1 MPDYIKMYSSV
12 AEIRALDKTLDLPP
26 KYEVIHARPAYTF
39 HGVQS
44 LSELEGYLDRGWPEG
59 EKYARSTLK
68 ALSIPRT
75 KTVRRRK
82 TRGDFGDH
90 LDIQRVYAGS
100 LDTAWERTE
109 RTYAEGRLGRHVTLL
124 VNIGAL
130 ASRHKS
136 DLFWRG
142 AVTMVLAD
150 ELEKAGRRCEVV
162 AYSWARGAYR
172 DGSFALTGIKVKDF
186 DQPLEPQKLIT
197 VTGHAGFVR
206 WYVFRNR
213 YLNQTAVLQGHLG
226 ETVDRVPSYA
236 LLSIPASRNVIP
248 INNVYSRGDAEI
260 LLQQVLTKEM
270 KS

>member
-1 MPDYIKMYSSV
+1 MSDYIKMYNSV
-12 AEIRALDKTLDLPP
+12 AEIRSIDKTLNLPP
-26 KYEVIHARPAYTF
+26 KYEDLNSRPSYTF

-44 LSELEGYLDRGWPEG
+44 LEELEGYLDKGWPEG
-59 EKYARSTLK
+59 ESLARSTLK

-109 RTYAEGRLGRHVTLL
+109 RTYAEGGLGRHVTLL

-130 ASRHKS
+130 AMRHKS

-150 ELEKAGRRCEVV
+150 ELEKAGRRCEVI
-162 AYSWARGAYR
+162 AYSWSNGAFH
-172 DGSFALTGIKVKDF
+172 DGSSALTGVRVKEF
-186 DQPLEPQKLIT
+186 DQPLETQKLIT

-213 YLNQTAVLQGHLG
+213 YLNRSTVLHRHCGR
-226 ETVDRVPSYA
+226 TVDEVPDYK
-236 LLSIPASRNVIP
+236 LLNIPASRNVIP
-248 INNVYSRGDAEI
+248 INNVYSLGEAEK

>member
-1 MPDYIKMYSSV
+1 MSDYIKMYNSV
-12 AEIRALDKTLDLPP
+12 AEIRALDKTLSLPP
-26 KYEVIHARPAYTF
+26 KYKDLSEGPSYTF

-44 LSELEGYLDRGWPEG
+44 LKELDGYLDQGWPEG
-59 EKYARSTLK
+59 EKRARETLK
-68 ALSIPRT
+68 ALSIPRA

-100 LDTAWERTE
+100 LDTAWDRTE
-109 RTYAEGRLGRHVTLL
+109 RTYAEGGAGPHVTML

-130 ASRHKS
+130 ASRHTS

-142 AVTMVLAD
+142 AATMILAD
-150 ELEKAGRRCEVV
+150 ELEKTGRRCEII
-162 AYSWARGAYR
+162 AYSWSQGAYHN
-172 DGSFALTGIKVKDF
+172 GSFALTGIRVKEF

-213 YLNQTAVLQGHLG
+213 YLNQSSALRTNLG
-226 ETVDRVPSYA
+226 YTVDAVPKYE
-236 LLSIPASRNVIP
+236 LLSLPSSRNVIP
-248 INNVYSRGDAEI
+248 INNVYSRSDAEQ
-260 LLQQVLTKEM
+260 LLQHVLTKEM